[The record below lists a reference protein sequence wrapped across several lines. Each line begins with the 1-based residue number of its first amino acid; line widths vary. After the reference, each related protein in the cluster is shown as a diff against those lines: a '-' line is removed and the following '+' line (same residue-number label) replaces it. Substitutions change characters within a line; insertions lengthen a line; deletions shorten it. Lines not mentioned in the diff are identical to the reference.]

1 MIHSDDI
8 LHFRVFERK
17 HKLSFLGIFRGF
29 ISILSIVRDVLRIF
43 RSFSATLLKNLPKLL
58 SSFFIFNL
66 LSHQNADPIQGL
78 KYEMRLLFSVRHFKF
93 DIDYFLVTF
102 QVATY
107 FQLTR
112 CEFTKN
118 VNKSVLLQAQSKCFS
133 VSDFEK
139 YDMQCFD
146 EIFDSK

>member
-43 RSFSATLLKNLPKLL
+43 RSFSATLLKNLSKLL

-112 CEFTKN
+112 CEFTK
-118 VNKSVLLQAQSKCFS
+118 KSEQMCLITRAKQVF
-133 VSDFEK
+133 FR
-139 YDMQCFD
+139 FR
-146 EIFDSK
+146 F